1 MLNRHHVGQVPLK
14 GGVEVWA
21 SHLLAGIQATVREQL
36 LSVLTVQQDGFSLE
50 ECAHTHP
57 TQVASLAI
65 YSQWTKECEQAL
77 IQCRYTYCTYVHVSL
92 GHIE

>member
-1 MLNRHHVGQVPLK
+1 MHAQPPPCWTQVPLK

-21 SHLLAGIQATVREQL
+21 SHLLAGVQATVREQL

-50 ECAHTHP
+50 ECAHKHP

-65 YSQWTKECEQAL
+65 YSQWTNECEQAL
-77 IQCRYTYCTYVHVSL
+77 MQCRCIFYNTCRSWA
-92 GHIE
+92 